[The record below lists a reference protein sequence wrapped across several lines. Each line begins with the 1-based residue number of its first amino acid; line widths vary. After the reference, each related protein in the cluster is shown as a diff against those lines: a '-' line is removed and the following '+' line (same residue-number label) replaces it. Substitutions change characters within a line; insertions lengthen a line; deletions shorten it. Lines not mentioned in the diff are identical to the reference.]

1 MNNLLHLLNIA
12 DWALMAAGVAA
23 TVLMMVVGA
32 DGDPRP
38 ERKSTRQRRRRDP
51 R

>member
-1 MNNLLHLLNIA
+1 MREIFYILNIA

-23 TVLMMVVGA
+23 ALFMMLINA
-32 DGDPRP
+32 DEPRSA
-38 ERKSTRQRRRRDP
+38 RKDSQQRRRDP